1 MPIYRIADLNI
12 LIEPLYE
19 QTTRRLNPYIQSG
32 GKTDFEISISKD
44 KILKCLEE
52 NEEINEEYAAE
63 GTLILNEI
71 CRAVL
76 ERYDGFLFHSSAL
89 MLDGEAYLFTA
100 QSGTGKSTH
109 TGLWRQLFGDRAVM
123 INDDKPI
130 IRKADGAFYVYGTP
144 WMGKSN
150 IGSNVKAPI
159 KAVYVLNRS
168 ERNSAVRVK
177 PGDVFKQLLEATV
190 VPKNKENMEKLL
202 FLFDKLFSS
211 VDLFLLNCNTDL
223 SAAVTAYEAAKRGT
237 M

>member
-1 MPIYRIADLNI
+1 MPIYKIADLNI

-19 QTTRRLNPYIQSG
+19 QTMRRLNPYILSE
-32 GKTDFEISISKD
+32 GKIDFEISISKD

-52 NEEINEEYAAE
+52 NGEINEEYVAE

-76 ERYDGFLFHSSAL
+76 ERYDGFFFHSSAL

-100 QSGTGKSTH
+100 KSGTGKSTH
-109 TGLWRQLFGDRAVM
+109 ARLWIELFGDKAVM

-130 IRKADGAFYVYGTP
+130 IRRADGVFYVYGTP

-150 IGSNVKAPI
+150 IGRNIKVPI
-159 KAVYVLNRS
+159 KAVYVLRRS
-168 ERNSAVRVK
+168 ETNGAVRVK
-177 PGDVFKQLLEATV
+177 TGDVFRQLLEATV

-202 FLFDKLFSS
+202 LLYDGLFSS
-211 VDLFLLNCNTDL
+211 VDLFLLNCNTDI
-223 SAAVTAYEAAKRGT
+223 SAAETAYAAANGK
-237 M
+237 